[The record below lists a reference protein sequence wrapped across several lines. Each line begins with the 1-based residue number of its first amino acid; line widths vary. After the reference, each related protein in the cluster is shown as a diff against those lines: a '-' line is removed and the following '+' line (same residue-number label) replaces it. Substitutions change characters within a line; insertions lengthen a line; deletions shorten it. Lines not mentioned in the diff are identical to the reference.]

1 MFSVLVLIVCF
12 LSVWLEY
19 NTFPIIIMFV
29 KYLLCTKLNIAEVV
43 YMLKAMALHNHLCC
57 QIIDNFAI
65 FDSSSSF
72 CMKKNKYLFLSL
84 IYNLRRVILE
94 INLICSNSWT
104 HKCLS
109 WLVVILFQIQGEE
122 TAFRIW
128 GRFYR
133 QCLPVAASN
142 ACPINRLKSCQKQ
155 PPYYWIHG
163 WPQPYTQCSKGN
175 RL

>member
-1 MFSVLVLIVCF
+1 MQLNSHQNYQIRRHAPVWQNFYDCMQFLNDHISQSFNFLFDKSLPIVLMGTLVYVQCSCVNCLF

-19 NTFPIIIMFV
+19 NTFSIIIMFV

-94 INLICSNSWT
+94 INLICSNS
-104 HKCLS
+104 
-109 WLVVILFQIQGEE
+109 
-122 TAFRIW
+122 
-128 GRFYR
+128 
-133 QCLPVAASN
+133 
-142 ACPINRLKSCQKQ
+142 
-155 PPYYWIHG
+155 
-163 WPQPYTQCSKGN
+163 
-175 RL
+175 

>member
-19 NTFPIIIMFV
+19 NTFSIIIMFV

-109 WLVVILFQIQGEE
+109 WLVVILFSNSGWRNSLQNLRQILQ
-122 TAFRIW
+122 TVLTSCSF
-128 GRFYR
+128 
-133 QCLPVAASN
+133 QCMPD
-142 ACPINRLKSCQKQ
+142 Q
-155 PPYYWIHG
+155 PP
-163 WPQPYTQCSKGN
+163 QKLSKTTSVLLN
-175 RL
+175 PWLTPTLYSMLKR

>member
-1 MFSVLVLIVCF
+1 MQLNSHQNYQIRRHAPVWQNFYDCMQFLNDHISQSFNFSVLVLIVCF

-19 NTFPIIIMFV
+19 NTFSIIIMFV

-94 INLICSNSWT
+94 INLICSN
-104 HKCLS
+104 L
-109 WLVVILFQIQGEE
+109 
-122 TAFRIW
+122 
-128 GRFYR
+128 
-133 QCLPVAASN
+133 
-142 ACPINRLKSCQKQ
+142 
-155 PPYYWIHG
+155 
-163 WPQPYTQCSKGN
+163 
-175 RL
+175 